1 MKDESC
7 GDVAGHEEE
16 LDAENGGSDGDAAM
30 ARDVEERGGVVEAG
44 GRFGRAEVERVGP
57 GARVAEAEKPALVER
72 RAAEVLP
79 VAAGRARRRRRRGIE
94 GSEGIG
100 IGIGGKGMKRSTYG
114 RGRFNGRGFNGGR
127 FNGRG
132 FNGGRFNGRGF
143 NGGRFN
149 GRGFNGRGFNGGRF
163 NGGRVH

>member
-44 GRFGRAEVERVGP
+44 GRFGRAEVEGVGP

-79 VAAGRARRRRRRGIE
+79 VAAGRARRRRRRRRRGRRGRRGIE

-114 RGRFNGRGFNGGR
+114 RERGRFNGR
-127 FNGRG
+127 
-132 FNGGRFNGRGF
+132 
-143 NGGRFN
+143 
-149 GRGFNGRGFNGGRF
+149 
-163 NGGRVH
+163 